1 MESADQDAHAIRVT
15 LSPECRA
22 LRRSLGLTTWAV
34 FEDVVMD
41 TTQAG
46 DRLIAATSARQ
57 VAEHLAVTPATAASA
72 LRRLRRRG
80 LLEHERLTGP
90 NGRFGLSVYGVHLV
104 DGIALAPCV
113 DQPTMAPPRADD
125 RYVARTPSGQA
136 GRVERAT
143 RGRFVATTQQ
153 LTLPTDLE
161 VGGE

>member
-41 TTQAG
+41 TTRAG
-46 DRLIAATSARQ
+46 DCLIAATSARQ

-72 LRRLRRRG
+72 LRRLRHRG
-80 LLEHERLTGP
+80 LLVHERLTGP
-90 NGRFGLSVYGVHLV
+90 GGRFGLSVYRVQLV
-104 DGIALAPCV
+104 DGIALAPYV
-113 DQPTMAPPRADD
+113 NQPRVAPPRAED
-125 RYVARTPSGQA
+125 RHAAPTSSDQD
-136 GRVERAT
+136 GRVEQAI
-143 RGRFVATTQQ
+143 RGRQAATTQQ
-153 LTLPTDLE
+153 LTLPTDVE